1 MNKNVPASRNNARS
15 NQNGNVSFHQPVI
28 NSISTKKNHSPP
40 NITII
45 KTDSN
50 AGQLKAQSQLP
61 LRHTLSDNKYPNKRH
76 VDNPKFEFHMPKNF
90 SIYQLEILINQ
101 HWKTN
106 KQKSL
111 TDTITKILSIGYMPR
126 NAWKLFNGSW
136 EGSITIWNRRFSI
149 NNVQWLWSVSLNVFR
164 TDLW

>member
-1 MNKNVPASRNNARS
+1 MTLRIRYDSSEMNKNVPASRNNARS

-76 VDNPKFEFHMPKNF
+76 VDNPKFEFHMTKNF
-90 SIYQLEILINQ
+90 PKVPIRKTYKSTVKDKQAEIS
-101 HWKTN
+101 H
-106 KQKSL
+106 
-111 TDTITKILSIGYMPR
+111 R
-126 NAWKLFNGSW
+126 HHH
-136 EGSITIWNRRFSI
+136 
-149 NNVQWLWSVSLNVFR
+149 
-164 TDLW
+164 

>member
-1 MNKNVPASRNNARS
+1 MTFRIRYDSSEMNKNVPASRNNARS

-50 AGQLKAQSQLP
+50 AGQFKVQSQLP

-76 VDNPKFEFHMPKNF
+76 VDNPKFEFHMTKNF
-90 SIYQLEILINQ
+90 PKVPIRNIYKSTLKDKQAEIS
-101 HWKTN
+101 H
-106 KQKSL
+106 
-111 TDTITKILSIGYMPR
+111 R
-126 NAWKLFNGSW
+126 HHH
-136 EGSITIWNRRFSI
+136 
-149 NNVQWLWSVSLNVFR
+149 
-164 TDLW
+164 